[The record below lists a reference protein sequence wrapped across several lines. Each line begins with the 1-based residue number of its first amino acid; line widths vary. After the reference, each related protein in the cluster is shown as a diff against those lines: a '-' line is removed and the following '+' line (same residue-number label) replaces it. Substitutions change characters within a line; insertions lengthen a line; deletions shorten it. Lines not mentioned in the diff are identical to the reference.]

1 MKTFANIFGFLRKR
15 EAEIENSPIS
25 VNENENALIV
35 SVDKDGKA
43 ILRISL
49 QNLENG
55 DAESFAKALFAVQS
69 GSYIDQ
75 ISELITEIG
84 HSENEGFR
92 LEFVKELLGYYTIY
106 FDMLKNFNYN
116 KDSKPVV
123 SPLKFSSLVNGD
135 K

>member
-1 MKTFANIFGFLRKR
+1 MFNFLKKKDV
-15 EAEIENSPIS
+15 EPESLPLA
-25 VNENENALIV
+25 VNENENAFVIA
-35 SVDKDGKA
+35 VDENGKA

-49 QNLENG
+49 QNLDEG
-55 DAESFAKALFAVQS
+55 DAESFAKALFAIQS
-69 GSYIDQ
+69 GSYKDQ
-75 ISELITEIG
+75 ISELIVEIG
-84 HSENEGFR
+84 QAEKESFR

-116 KDSKPVV
+116 KDDKPVV